1 MYKHKM
7 GNDNLDLNLDNGYD
21 FFNGCRLA
29 LIKADVPHYKLV
41 NEINKAFNFNLKREP
56 QLDIVIYSET
66 EQINLENITA
76 SELIATTAHPIIEDK
91 YFPLHRY
98 VYPHSSI
105 EMFVISNQVEGDY
118 LITDLQYVDY
128 YFIIRHAESLTFD
141 DDVFTLL
148 AQVAAIKYLKEV
160 DITTFEYKSYL
171 QFE

>member
-1 MYKHKM
+1 M
-7 GNDNLDLNLDNGYD
+7 GNDNLDLNLDNDYD

-66 EQINLENITA
+66 EDINLENITA
-76 SELIATTAHPIIEDK
+76 CEQITTSAHSIIEDK

-105 EMFVISNQVEGDY
+105 EMYVISNQVLDDF
-118 LITDLQYVDY
+118 LIADLQYVNY
-128 YFIIRHAESLTFD
+128 YFIIKHAESLTFD
-141 DDVFTLL
+141 EDIFTLL
-148 AQVAAIKYLKEV
+148 AQVNVVTSLQEV
-160 DITTFEYKSYL
+160 DIATFEYKSYL